1 MEEPADIGKITIIV
15 NQGKE
20 FVVKT
25 RYTLTKK
32 PVLEIIFL
40 LEYGFLSVRRK
51 KMGSSR
57 VF

>member
-32 PVLEIIFL
+32 KPVLEIIFL
-40 LEYGFLSVRRK
+40 IEYGFLSVRRK
-51 KMGSSR
+51 KW
-57 VF
+57 V